1 MHRPTVETTFRA
13 TILWH
18 HRGLAARPPVRYTL
32 ITAGGSAAEVD
43 DGSSSPRQADR
54 TSRGTRAMDF
64 VIDPIGHVESTLR
77 DRASAPK
84 QGAGA
89 PDAWLVIAPE
99 YAEGLSDLR
108 VGDEI
113 VLLTWFDRAD
123 RTVLSTRPRDD
134 PANPLTGVF
143 STRSPDRP
151 NPIGLH
157 VVRVRDRDGLR
168 VQVGPLEA
176 LDGTPVV
183 DLKPVLGPHER

>member
-1 MHRPTVETTFRA
+1 
-13 TILWH
+13 
-18 HRGLAARPPVRYTL
+18 
-32 ITAGGSAAEVD
+32 
-43 DGSSSPRQADR
+43 
-54 TSRGTRAMDF
+54 MDF
-64 VIDPIGHVESTLR
+64 VIDPIGHVESPLR

-84 QGAGA
+84 QGTGA

-99 YAEGLSDLR
+99 YAEGLRDLR
-108 VGDEI
+108 VGDEV

-123 RTVLSTRPRDD
+123 RAVLSTRPRDD

-151 NPIGLH
+151 NPVGLH